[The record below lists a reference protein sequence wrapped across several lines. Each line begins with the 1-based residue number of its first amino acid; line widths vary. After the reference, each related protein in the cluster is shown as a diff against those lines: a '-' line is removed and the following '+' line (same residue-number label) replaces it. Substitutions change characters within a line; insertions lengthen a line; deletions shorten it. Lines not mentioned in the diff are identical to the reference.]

1 MQRFYLNSL
10 KKVVDKAILL
20 CYNIFEVVLL
30 SYLICDAVKGNDKV
44 LDPKNKT

>member
-20 CYNIFEVVLL
+20 CYNIFEV
-30 SYLICDAVKGNDKV
+30 KGNDKV